1 MTLETPFGTFKG
13 KRKNISKVIKLH
25 DNLIIL
31 SFLAQFTNNKDYSQC
46 KETYDEAL
54 NHVEVITMRNNIDEL
69 LCRCK
74 TIKEQRLSEAQAKR
88 RYVNYHSMP
97 FFPYDTKRKE
107 FVFDAAHNLLANM
120 EKES

>member
-1 MTLETPFGTFKG
+1 MGAYVITLETPFGTFKG
-13 KRKNISKVIKLH
+13 NRKDISKLINLH

-31 SFLAQFTNNKDYSQC
+31 SLC
-46 KETYDEAL
+46 KEMYDEAL
-54 NHVEVITMRNNIDEL
+54 NHVEVITMRNDNVDEL
-69 LCRCK
+69 FRRCK
-74 TIKEQRLSEAQAKR
+74 TIKKQRLSDKQAKS

-107 FVFDAAHNLLANM
+107 FVFDADHNLLAEM